1 MTPRPAAKGWCPG
14 AYRPMASGD
23 GLIVRVRPLLAR
35 LTAEQALGLCRA
47 ALAHG
52 SGLIDLTSRANLQ
65 LRGVRDESHQALID
79 DLWALGLLDAD
90 PALEGRRNILVD
102 PSWQEGCETQRIAT
116 ALVARLAELPP
127 LPAKF
132 GFAIDAGPAPV
143 LGHAS
148 ADIRVERGRSGG
160 LILRA
165 DGSDLGCATT
175 ASHAVDAVLALAQW
189 FAESGGAAPGRMA
202 RHLAAHPLLPETFRP
217 AEAPAD
223 PGSLPRPGETQPGP
237 VYGAAFGQIDAAAL
251 ARLISD
257 SGAQALRVTPARS
270 FVLEG
275 ATSVDSAA
283 FITQPDDPLLRVDA
297 CPGAPFCASATVETR
312 ALARRLA
319 PLTTGSLHLSGC
331 AKGCARAGAADVTL
345 TGRDGAFD
353 LVRGGA
359 AWDAASVRGLAPA
372 HLPAVLGA
380 L

>member
-35 LTAEQALGLCRA
+35 LTAEQALGLCA
-47 ALAHG
+47 AACAHG
-52 SGLIDLTSRANLQ
+52 SGLIDLTNRANLQ
-65 LRGVRDESHQALID
+65 LRGVREDHHQALID

-90 PALEGRRNILVD
+90 PALEGRRNIVID
-102 PSWQEGCETQRIAT
+102 PSWQDGDETQQIAT

-148 ADIRVERGRSGG
+148 ADIRVERGVSGG

-175 ASHAVDAVLALAQW
+175 APEAVDAILALARW
-189 FAESGGAAPGRMA
+189 FAETGGHASGRMA
-202 RHLAAHPLLPETFRP
+202 RHLAACPLPDTFRP
-217 AEAPAD
+217 AEAPAA
-223 PGSLPRPGETQPGP
+223 PGALPRPGEMRPGP
-237 VYGAAFGQIDAAAL
+237 IYGAAFGQIDADAL
-251 ARLISD
+251 ARLITD
-257 SGAQALRVTPARS
+257 SGAQALRVTPARC
-270 FVLEG
+270 FLLEG
-275 ATSVDSAA
+275 ARPVASND
-283 FITQPDDPLLRVDA
+283 FITQPDNPLLRVDA
-297 CPGAPFCASATVETR
+297 CPGAPFCTSATVETR
-312 ALARRLA
+312 ALARHLA
-319 PLTTGSLHLSGC
+319 PLAKGSLHVSGC
-331 AKGCARAGAADVTL
+331 AKGCARSGAADVTL

-359 AWDAASVRGLAPA
+359 AWDAATVPGLAPA

>member
-1 MTPRPAAKGWCPG
+1 MTLRPAAKGWCPG

-35 LTAEQALGLCRA
+35 LTSGQALGLCA
-47 ALAHG
+47 GACAYG

-65 LRGVRDESHQALID
+65 LRGLRDDHHQALIA

-90 PALEGRRNILVD
+90 PAVEGRRNILVD

-116 ALVARLAELPP
+116 ALVARLADLPP

-143 LGHAS
+143 LGRAS
-148 ADIRVERGRSGG
+148 ADIRVERGVSGG

-165 DGSDLGCATT
+165 DGSVLGCATT
-175 ASHAVDAVLALAQW
+175 ATEAIDAILSLAQW
-189 FAESGGAAPGRMA
+189 FAETGGAASGRMA
-202 RHLAAHPLLPETFRP
+202 RHLAAHAVPDAFRP
-217 AEAPAD
+217 AEAPAA
-223 PGSLPRPGETQPGP
+223 PGALPRPGETRPGP
-237 VYGAAFGQIDAAAL
+237 VYGAAFGRIDAGAL
-251 ARLISD
+251 ARLITD
-257 SGAQALRVTPARS
+257 SGAVALRVTPARS

-275 ATSVDSAA
+275 ATAISSRD

-297 CPGAPFCASATVETR
+297 CPGAPFCTSATVETR

-319 PLTTGSLHLSGC
+319 PLARGSLHVSGC

-359 AWDAASVRGLAPA
+359 AWDAATVRGLAPA
-372 HLPAVLGA
+372 RLPAVLGA

>member
-1 MTPRPAAKGWCPG
+1 MTLRPAAKGWCPG
-14 AYRPMASGD
+14 AYRPMDSGD

-35 LTAEQALGLCRA
+35 LTAEQALGLCAA

-65 LRGVRDESHQALID
+65 LRGVREDSHQALID

-102 PSWQEGCETQRIAT
+102 PSWQDGDDTQRIAT
-116 ALVARLAELPP
+116 GLLARLAELPP

-143 LGHAS
+143 LVAAS
-148 ADIRVERGRSGG
+148 ADIRVERGISGG

-165 DGSDLGCATT
+165 DGSALGRAIS
-175 ASHAVDAVLALAQW
+175 APDAVDAILALAQW
-189 FAESGGAAPGRMA
+189 FAETGGAALGRMA
-202 RHLAAHPLLPETFRP
+202 RHLADQPLPDAFRP
-217 AEAPAD
+217 DQAPAA
-223 PGSLPRPGETQPGP
+223 PGTLPRPGEKLPGP
-237 VYGAAFGQIDAAAL
+237 VYGAAFGQIDAGAL
-251 ARLISD
+251 ARLITE
-257 SGAQALRVTPARS
+257 SGAVALRVTPARS
-270 FVLEG
+270 VVLEG
-275 ATSVDSAA
+275 GTAVSSAA

-297 CPGAPFCASATVETR
+297 CAGAPFCTSSTVETR
-312 ALARRLA
+312 ALARLLA
-319 PLTTGSLHLSGC
+319 PLAKGSLHVSGC
-331 AKGCARAGAADVTL
+331 AKGCARARPADVTL

-359 AWDAASVRGLAPA
+359 TWDAATVPGLAPSL
-372 HLPAVLGA
+372 LPAVLGA

>member
-23 GLIVRVRPLLAR
+23 GLIVRVRPQLAR
-35 LTAEQALGLCRA
+35 LTAEQALGLCA
-47 ALAHG
+47 AARAHG
-52 SGLIDLTSRANLQ
+52 SGLIDLTNRANLQ
-65 LRGVRDESHQALID
+65 LRGVRDDHHQALID

-102 PSWQEGCETQRIAT
+102 PSWQDGDETQRMAT
-116 ALVARLAELPP
+116 ALVARLAELPA

-132 GFAIDAGPAPV
+132 GFAIDAGSAPV
-143 LGHAS
+143 LGRAS
-148 ADIRVERGRSGG
+148 ADIRVERGISGG

-165 DGSDLGCATT
+165 DGADLGCPTT
-175 ASHAVDAVLALAQW
+175 APDAIDAILALARW
-189 FAESGGAAPGRMA
+189 FSETDGAASGRMA
-202 RHLAAHPLLPETFRP
+202 RHLAAHPLPDALRP
-217 AEAPAD
+217 TEAPAA
-223 PGSLPRPGETQPGP
+223 PGTLPRPGETRPGP
-237 VYGAAFGQIDAAAL
+237 VYGAAFGQIDAGAL
-251 ARLISD
+251 ARLITD
-257 SGAQALRVTPARS
+257 SGAVALRVTPARS

-275 ATSVDSAA
+275 AKAISSTD
-283 FITQPDDPLLRVDA
+283 FLTRPDDPLLRVDA
-297 CPGAPFCASATVETR
+297 CPGAPFCTSATVETR

-319 PLTTGSLHLSGC
+319 PLALGTLHISGC
-331 AKGCARAGAADVTL
+331 AKGCARPRAADVTL

-359 AWDAASVRGLAPA
+359 AWDAATVPGLAPA

>member
-1 MTPRPAAKGWCPG
+1 MTPRPATKGWCPG

-35 LTAEQALGLCRA
+35 LTAKQALGLCAA

-65 LRGVRDESHQALID
+65 LRGVTADRHPALID

-90 PALEGRRNILVD
+90 PALESRRNILVT
-102 PSWQEGCETQRIAT
+102 PLWQDGDETQRMAT
-116 ALVARLAELPP
+116 ALVARLADLPP

-143 LGHAS
+143 LGRAS
-148 ADIRVERGRSGG
+148 ADIRVERGVSGG
-160 LILRA
+160 LILRT
-165 DGSDLGCATT
+165 DGSALGCATT
-175 ASHAVDAVLALAQW
+175 AKDAAGAILALARW
-189 FAESGGAAPGRMA
+189 FAETGGAVSGRMA
-202 RHLAAHPLLPETFRP
+202 RHLAAHPLPDAFRP
-217 AEAPAD
+217 AEAPAA
-223 PGSLPRPGETQPGP
+223 PGALPRPGETRPGP
-237 VYGAAFGQIDAAAL
+237 VFGVAFGRIDAGAL
-251 ARLISD
+251 ARLICD
-257 SGAQALRVTPARS
+257 SGAKALRVTPARS

-275 ATSVDSAA
+275 GTAVSGHG
-283 FITQPDDPLLRVDA
+283 FIAQPDDPLLRVDA
-297 CPGAPFCASATVETR
+297 CPGAPFCPSATVETR

-319 PLTTGSLHLSGC
+319 PLVRGSLHVSGC
-331 AKGCARAGAADVTL
+331 AKGCARAQAADITL

-359 AWDAASVRGLAPA
+359 AWDAATVPGLAPA

-380 L
+380 P

>member
-35 LTAEQALGLCRA
+35 LTARQALGLCA
-47 ALAHG
+47 AARAHG

-65 LRGVRDESHQALID
+65 LRGVRDDSHRALID
-79 DLWALGLLDAD
+79 DLWALWLLDAD

-102 PSWQEGCETQRIAT
+102 PSWQDGDETQRIAT
-116 ALVARLAELPP
+116 ALAARLAELPP

-132 GFAIDAGPAPV
+132 GFAIDAGPVPV
-143 LGHAS
+143 LGQAS
-148 ADIRVERGRSGG
+148 ADIRVERGMSGG

-165 DGSDLGCATT
+165 DGSALGCATT
-175 ASHAVDAVLALAQW
+175 APAAVDAVVALARW
-189 FAESGGAAPGRMA
+189 FAETGGADAGRMA
-202 RHLAAHPLLPETFRP
+202 RHLAAHPLPEAFRP
-217 AEAPAD
+217 AEAPAA
-223 PGSLPRPGETQPGP
+223 PGALPRPGETRPGL
-237 VYGAAFGQIDAAAL
+237 VFGAAFGQIDAGAL
-251 ARLISD
+251 ARLITD

-275 ATSVDSAA
+275 ATAVSGAG
-283 FITQPDDPLLRVDA
+283 FITGPDDPLLRVDA
-297 CPGAPFCASATVETR
+297 CPGAPFCTAATVETR
-312 ALARRLA
+312 TLARHLA
-319 PLTTGSLHLSGC
+319 PLAKGSLHVSGC

-359 AWDAASVRGLAPA
+359 AWDAATVPGLAPT
-372 HLPAVLGA
+372 HLPAILGA
-380 L
+380 R

>member
-1 MTPRPAAKGWCPG
+1 MTRRPAARGWCPG

-35 LTAEQALGLCRA
+35 LTADQALGLCA
-47 ALAHG
+47 AACAHG

-65 LRGVRDESHQALID
+65 LRGVSADSHQALIG

-102 PSWQEGCETQRIAT
+102 PCWQDGDDTQRIAA
-116 ALVARLAELPP
+116 ALVARLADLPP

-132 GFAIDAGPAPV
+132 GFAIDAGQAPV
-143 LGHAS
+143 LGRAS
-148 ADIRVERGRSGG
+148 ADIRVERGASGG

-165 DGSDLGCATT
+165 DGSDLGSATT
-175 ASHAVDAVLALAQW
+175 AQDAAGAILALARW
-189 FAESGGAAPGRMA
+189 FAETGGAESGRMA
-202 RHLAAHPLLPETFRP
+202 RHLAAHPLPEAFRP
-217 AEAPAD
+217 AEPPAAP
-223 PGSLPRPGETQPGP
+223 GTLPRPGDRLPGP
-237 VYGAAFGQIDAAAL
+237 VYGAVFGRIDAGAL
-251 ARLISD
+251 ARLLSG
-257 SGAQALRVTPARS
+257 SGAGALRVTPARS

-275 ATSVDSAA
+275 GTPVSATG
-283 FITQPDDPLLRVDA
+283 FITEPDDPLLRADA

-319 PLTTGSLHLSGC
+319 PLIRGSLHVSGC

-353 LVRGGA
+353 LVREGA
-359 AWDAASVRGLAPA
+359 AWDPATVPGVAPA

>member
-1 MTPRPAAKGWCPG
+1 MTRRPAARGWCPG

-35 LTAEQALGLCRA
+35 LTADQALGLCA
-47 ALAHG
+47 AACAHG

-65 LRGVRDESHQALID
+65 LRGVGADSHQALTG

-102 PSWQEGCETQRIAT
+102 PCWQDGDDTQRIAA
-116 ALVARLAELPP
+116 ALVARLADLPP

-143 LGHAS
+143 LGRAP
-148 ADIRVERGRSGG
+148 ADLRVERGVSGG

-175 ASHAVDAVLALAQW
+175 ANEAAGAILALARW
-189 FAESGGAAPGRMA
+189 FAETGGAEAGRMA
-202 RHLAAHPLLPETFRP
+202 RHLADHAVPDAFRP
-217 AEAPAD
+217 AEPPAAP
-223 PGSLPRPGETQPGP
+223 GTLPRPGDRLPGP
-237 VYGAAFGQIDAAAL
+237 VYGAAFGRIDAGAL
-251 ARLISD
+251 ARLISG
-257 SGAQALRVTPARS
+257 SGAGALRVTPARS

-275 ATSVDSAA
+275 GTPVPAGD
-283 FITQPDDPLLRVDA
+283 FITGPDDPLLRADA
-297 CPGAPFCASATVETR
+297 CPGAPFCTSATVETR
-312 ALARRLA
+312 DLARRLA
-319 PLTTGSLHLSGC
+319 PLVRGSLHVSGC

-353 LVRGGA
+353 LVRGGT
-359 AWDAASVRGLAPA
+359 AWDAPTVAGLAPA
-372 HLPAVLGA
+372 RLPDVLGA

>member
-1 MTPRPAAKGWCPG
+1 MTGRPAAKGWCPG

-35 LTAEQALGLCRA
+35 LTADQALGLCA
-47 ALAHG
+47 AACAHG
-52 SGLIDLTSRANLQ
+52 SGVIDLTNRANLQ
-65 LRGVRDESHQALID
+65 LRGVRGDHHQALID

-116 ALVARLAELPP
+116 ALVARLADLPP

-132 GFAIDAGPAPV
+132 GFAIDAGSAPV
-143 LGHAS
+143 LGGAS
-148 ADIRVERGRSGG
+148 ADIRVERGVSGG

-165 DGSDLGCATT
+165 DGSDLGCATCAT
-175 ASHAVDAVLALAQW
+175 KAVDIILAVARW
-189 FAESGGAAPGRMA
+189 FTETGGAASGRMA
-202 RHLAAHPLLPETFRP
+202 RHLAAHALPDAFRP
-217 AEAPAD
+217 AEARVA
-223 PGSLPRPGETQPGP
+223 PGALPRPGEMRPGP
-237 VYGAAFGQIDAAAL
+237 VYGAAFGQIDAGAL
-251 ARLISD
+251 ARLITD

-275 ATSVDSAA
+275 ATAVSGAG

-297 CPGAPFCASATVETR
+297 CPGAPFCTAATVETR
-312 ALARRLA
+312 TLARHLA
-319 PLTTGSLHLSGC
+319 PLAKGSLHVSGC

-353 LVRGGA
+353 LVCGGA
-359 AWDAASVRGLAPA
+359 AWDAATVPGLAPA
-372 HLPAVLGA
+372 RLPAILGA
-380 L
+380 R

>member
-1 MTPRPAAKGWCPG
+1 MTGRPAAKGWCPG
-14 AYRPMASGD
+14 AFRPMASGD

-35 LTAEQALGLCRA
+35 LSAKQALGLCA
-47 ALAHG
+47 AACAHG
-52 SGLIDLTSRANLQ
+52 SGLIDLTNRANLQ
-65 LRGVRDESHQALID
+65 LRGVRDDHHQALID
-79 DLWALGLLDAD
+79 DLRALGLLDAD

-102 PSWQEGCETQRIAT
+102 PSWQEGCGTQRIAT
-116 ALVARLAELPP
+116 ALVARLADLPP

-143 LGHAS
+143 LGRAS
-148 ADIRVERGRSGG
+148 ADIRVERGVSGG

-165 DGSDLGCATT
+165 DGSDLGCAIS
-175 ASHAVDAVLALAQW
+175 AAGAVDAILALAQW
-189 FAESGGAAPGRMA
+189 FAEAGGAASGRMA
-202 RHLAAHPLLPETFRP
+202 RHLAACPLPDAFRP
-217 AEAPAD
+217 AEAPAV
-223 PGSLPRPGETQPGP
+223 PGALPRPGETRPGP
-237 VYGAAFGQIDAAAL
+237 VYGAAFGQIDAGAL
-251 ARLISD
+251 ARLITD
-257 SGAQALRVTPARS
+257 SGALALRVTPARS

-275 ATSVDSAA
+275 AKAVSAPD
-283 FITQPDDPLLRVDA
+283 FLTRPDDPLLRVDA
-297 CPGAPFCASATVETR
+297 CPGAPFCTSATVETR

-319 PLTTGSLHLSGC
+319 PLARGSLHVSGC

-359 AWDAASVRGLAPA
+359 AWDAATVPGLAPA

>member
-35 LTAEQALGLCRA
+35 LTAEQALGLCA
-47 ALAHG
+47 AARAHG

-65 LRGVRDESHQALID
+65 LRGVREESHQALID

-102 PSWQEGCETQRIAT
+102 PSWQDGDETQQIAT
-116 ALVARLAELPP
+116 ALVARLADLPP

-143 LGHAS
+143 LGQAS
-148 ADIRVERGRSGG
+148 ADIRVERGISGG

-165 DGSDLGCATT
+165 DGSDRGCATT
-175 ASHAVDAVLALAQW
+175 ASDAVDAVLALARW
-189 FAESGGAAPGRMA
+189 FAETDGAASGRMA
-202 RHLAAHPLLPETFRP
+202 RHLAAHPLPGAFRP
-217 AEAPAD
+217 IEAPAA
-223 PGSLPRPGETQPGP
+223 PGSLSRPGETQPGP

-251 ARLISD
+251 ARLIPD

-275 ATSVDSAA
+275 ATSVYSAA

-312 ALARRLA
+312 SLARTLA
-319 PLTTGSLHLSGC
+319 QLTTGSLHISGC

>member
-1 MTPRPAAKGWCPG
+1 
-14 AYRPMASGD
+14 MASGD

-35 LTAEQALGLCRA
+35 LSAEQALGLCA
-47 ALAHG
+47 AACAHG
-52 SGLIDLTSRANLQ
+52 SGLIDLTNRANLQ
-65 LRGVRDESHQALID
+65 LRGVRDDHHQALID

-102 PSWQEGCETQRIAT
+102 PLWQDGDDTQRIAT
-116 ALVARLAELPP
+116 ELVARLAEQPP

-132 GFAIDAGPAPV
+132 GFAIDAGRSPV
-143 LGHAS
+143 LGRAS
-148 ADIRVERGRSGG
+148 ADIRVERGVSGG

-165 DGSDLGCATT
+165 EGSDLGCAIS
-175 ASHAVDAVLALAQW
+175 AAGAVDAILALARW
-189 FAESGGAAPGRMA
+189 FAETEGAVSGRMA
-202 RHLAAHPLLPETFRP
+202 RHLSAHPLPDAVRP
-217 AEAPAD
+217 AEAPAA
-223 PGSLPRPGETQPGP
+223 PGALPRPGDTVPGP
-237 VYGAAFGQIDAAAL
+237 VYGAAFGQIDAGAL
-251 ARLISD
+251 APLITD
-257 SGAQALRVTPARS
+257 SGTLALRVTPARS

-275 ATSVDSAA
+275 AKAVPAA
-283 FITQPDDPLLRVDA
+283 DFLTRPDDPLLRVDA
-297 CPGAPFCASATVETR
+297 CPGAPFCPSATVETR

-319 PLTTGSLHLSGC
+319 PLARGSLHVSGC

-359 AWDAASVRGLAPA
+359 AWDAATVPGLAPA

>member
-1 MTPRPAAKGWCPG
+1 MTRRPAARGWCPG

-35 LTAEQALGLCRA
+35 LTADQALGLCA
-47 ALAHG
+47 AARAHG

-65 LRGVRDESHQALID
+65 LRGVGADSHQALID

-102 PSWQEGCETQRIAT
+102 PCWQDGDDTQRIAV
-116 ALVARLAELPP
+116 ALVARLADLPP

-143 LGHAS
+143 LGRAP
-148 ADIRVERGRSGG
+148 ADLRVERGVSGG

-165 DGSDLGCATT
+165 DGSVLGCATT
-175 ASHAVDAVLALAQW
+175 ATEAVDAILALARW
-189 FAESGGAAPGRMA
+189 FAEAGGAASGRMA
-202 RHLAAHPLLPETFRP
+202 RHLAAHPLPEAFRP
-217 AEAPAD
+217 AESPAAP
-223 PGSLPRPGETQPGP
+223 GTLPRPGDGLPGP
-237 VYGAAFGQIDAAAL
+237 VYGAAFGRIDAGAL
-251 ARLISD
+251 ARLITD
-257 SGAQALRVTPARS
+257 SGAGALRVTPARS
-270 FVLEG
+270 LVLEG
-275 ATSVDSAA
+275 GTPVSDTG
-283 FITQPDDPLLRVDA
+283 FITQPDDPLLRADA

-319 PLTTGSLHLSGC
+319 PLIRGSLHVSGC

-353 LVRGGA
+353 LVREGA
-359 AWDAASVRGLAPA
+359 AWDAPTVPGVAPA